1 MFRQMRRKNQALT
14 QEECEQILNEGKTG
28 IMAVL
33 GDNDYPYTIPLNY
46 IYLNSKIYFH
56 CAKQD
61 IKLIQ

>member
-33 GDNDYPYTIPLNY
+33 GDNDYPSFKL
-46 IYLNSKIYFH
+46 YLPQF
-56 CAKQD
+56 
-61 IKLIQ
+61 